1 MSETMLDDSYESM
14 EYWGSDE
21 GAEDYGDAD
30 AEDYDVE
37 GFYGESGEGE
47 SAASRRREQRR
58 RRARAALARR
68 RLALA
73 RSRARRPAMRP
84 SRPKT
89 AAAAIQRTQADV
101 AKVDLENKVQA
112 DATLTALKGL
122 DRRTRG
128 NTQALVA
135 IPALAQL
142 SAQLDDFVPGL
153 DANTKNIVNGF
164 LRFGHAA
171 FLTSPDK
178 GLGNPKV
185 QAAALGALIVGG
197 AAIARRLNDDDDNG
211 DRRGV
216 MTIAHHL
223 TEIPVKGQSRYRVNL
238 DGNVAWTS
246 ADDSVASVDASGVV
260 TGKKAGTTTITA
272 TRGDDFDKVPVT
284 VVQPSTGK

>member
-1 MSETMLDDSYESM
+1 M
-14 EYWGSDE
+14 
-21 GAEDYGDAD
+21 
-30 AEDYDVE
+30 
-37 GFYGESGEGE
+37 
-47 SAASRRREQRR
+47 RR
-58 RRARAALARR
+58 
-68 RLALA
+68 
-73 RSRARRPAMRP
+73 

-101 AKVDLENKVQA
+101 AKGDLENKVQA
-112 DATLTALKGL
+112 DATLAALKGL
-122 DRRTRG
+122 DRRTKG

-153 DANTKNIVNGF
+153 DANTRNIVNGF

-197 AAIARRLNDDDDNG
+197 AAIARRLNDNDDDNG

-223 TEIPVKGQSRYRVNL
+223 TEIPVQGQSRYRGNL
-238 DGNVAWTS
+238 DG
-246 ADDSVASVDASGVV
+246 GVGWRNPRRRCPGR
-260 TGKKAGTTTITA
+260 T
-272 TRGDDFDKVPVT
+272 P
-284 VVQPSTGK
+284 